1 MKRMIELIL
10 IGGASIIVISQIM
23 SGMVLASQS
32 NAYSAEEQR
41 NQAVI
46 DQRRAWNREETEKL
60 NAQADLKELGVPQVP
75 EYIAELCESAGKQ
88 YNICP
93 ELLEAIAWKESS
105 FNPDAVNGTCK
116 GLMQINTSVHQDKLD
131 VYGGDWSDP
140 HTNIYAAAMLI
151 NQLVG
156 QGYEELGSIMSEYH
170 GEGTPDAYSEY
181 TQEVSRISADLERI
195 DGK

>member
-46 DQRRAWNREETEKL
+46 DQRRAWNRQESEREQ
-60 NAQADLKELGVPQVP
+60 AQDDLDSLGVPAVP
-75 EYIAELCESAGKQ
+75 ENISELCESAGKQ

-93 ELLEAIAWKESS
+93 ELLEAICWKESH
-105 FNPDAVNGTCK
+105 FDPQAVNGDCK
-116 GLMQINTSVHQDKLD
+116 GLMQVNVSVHSEKLA
-131 VYGGDWSDP
+131 VYGGDWTDP
-140 HTNIYAAAMLI
+140 HTNIYTAAMVINDLI
-151 NQLVG
+151 G
-156 QGYEELGSIMSEYH
+156 RGYEELGSIMSMYH
-170 GEGTPDAYSEY
+170 GEGTPDAYSQY
-181 TQEVSRISADLERI
+181 TQDVGRISADLERI
-195 DGK
+195 HGK

>member
-1 MKRMIELIL
+1 MKRLIL
-10 IGGASIIVISQIM
+10 IIPVLVISIAVIAGISTVHAQER
-23 SGMVLASQS
+23 SQ
-32 NAYSAEEQR
+32 ADDEQR
-41 NQAVI
+41 NEAVI
-46 DQRRAWNREETEKL
+46 AQRRAWNREESEKL

-105 FNPDAVNGTCK
+105 LNPDAANGSCK
-116 GLMQINTSVHQDKLD
+116 GLMQVNTAVHQDKLD

-181 TQEVSRISADLERI
+181 TQEVRRISADLERI